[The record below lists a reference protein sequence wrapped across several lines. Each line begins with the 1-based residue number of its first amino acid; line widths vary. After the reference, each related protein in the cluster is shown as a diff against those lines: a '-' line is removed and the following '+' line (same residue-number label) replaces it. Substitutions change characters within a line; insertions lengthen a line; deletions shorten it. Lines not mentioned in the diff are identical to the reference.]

1 MGSWGPSEK
10 RQNAPMYEEFL
21 IVATT
26 SNTCVGAGG
35 KLRNPGGNPRFR
47 GNPESPPRFPYY
59 VVRLHG
65 GRFWRFAIVP
75 FCWISLVQ
83 RQKSQR
89 MLFPR
94 AGRAIGLISDV
105 FVWVVRSACL
115 SGRENDVF
123 GSFGI
128 LGASASFQLRN
139 LSTSQQKV
147 ASTQKNL
154 YYFDTSLHIF
164 TSTSPFAGINSS
176 IIN

>member
-1 MGSWGPSEK
+1 M
-10 RQNAPMYEEFL
+10 
-21 IVATT
+21 
-26 SNTCVGAGG
+26 
-35 KLRNPGGNPRFR
+35 
-47 GNPESPPRFPYY
+47 
-59 VVRLHG
+59 
-65 GRFWRFAIVP
+65 
-75 FCWISLVQ
+75 VQ

-147 ASTQKNL
+147 ASTQKISTISIHL
-154 YYFDTSLHIF
+154 YHIF
-164 TSTSPFAGINSS
+164 TSTVDTVGYVHTYTYVRYVR
-176 IIN
+176 

>member
-1 MGSWGPSEK
+1 MKSFSPYRWLCVVDNRPYAIPSYCMLL
-10 RQNAPMYEEFL
+10 PL
-21 IVATT
+21 T
-26 SNTCVGAGG
+26 SLVHVSMWLTALLAGG
-35 KLRNPGGNPRFR
+35 LVAVW
-47 GNPESPPRFPYY
+47 RFPPPSTATSSP
-59 VVRLHG
+59 R
-65 GRFWRFAIVP
+65 AIVP

-115 SGRENDVF
+115 SGLENDVF
-123 GSFGI
+123 GLFGI

-147 ASTQKNL
+147 ASTQKICTIAIHL
-154 YYFDTSLHIF
+154 YIF
-164 TSTSPFAGINSS
+164 LQVHRHLLVS
-176 IIN
+176 IVP